1 MKNRS
6 MQEELEDEDKED
18 NKEVSFVKDSEQV
31 WYDESLYISKS
42 LKNDMLF
49 LNKEIT
55 KIENLMC
62 AQI

>member
-6 MQEELEDEDKED
+6 MQEELEDEDKEN

-31 WYDESLYISKS
+31 WYDESLYISKF